1 MVKDPH
7 ANAGDFR
14 DEGLIPGSGRC
25 PGGGCGNPL
34 QNTYREN
41 PMDRGAWQAIV
52 HRVTHSFLMAEQ
64 ALIINSKHPNPNT
77 KFI

>member
-1 MVKDPH
+1 MVKNPH

-34 QNTYREN
+34 QNTCQEN

-52 HRVTHSFLMAEQ
+52 HSVAQSLSTAEQ
-64 ALIINSKHPNPNT
+64 ALITNSKHPKPNT
-77 KFI
+77 KFT